1 MTVAAERYE
10 ASSNG
15 IVEACFGAGRSGV
28 FEEAGKNGPG
38 GRYVTTFSLEVE
50 GGFDALRML
59 NCL

>member
-1 MTVAAERYE
+1 MTVAVERYE

-15 IVEACFGAGRSGV
+15 IVETRFGAGGSGV

-38 GRYVTTFSLEVE
+38 GRYVTTLSLEWE
-50 GGFDALRML
+50 GGFDALKML